1 MTDLIGPVTA
11 GLKEAPTPAL
21 HHPAGEPAEE
31 EKLAGSSETPI
42 LVTYKEFVP
51 RGPRS
56 SPLVRGGS
64 REEEPLLGVPRC
76 DRVVVVLA
84 YEGCRLWQVLNWNS
98 DLNFENFCDFDFGL
112 RIHHCSHPT
121 HRHCDRRPRSFQTRR
136 APQFCAGEHLAGF
149 GNPPEIFR

>member
-31 EKLAGSSETPI
+31 EKLAGSGETPV
-42 LVTYKEFVP
+42 LVTYKEFVA

-64 REEEPLLGVPRC
+64 REEEPLLGVPRR

-98 DLNFENFCDFDFGL
+98 DL
-112 RIHHCSHPT
+112 
-121 HRHCDRRPRSFQTRR
+121 SFSKTSMT
-136 APQFCAGEHLAGF
+136 L
-149 GNPPEIFR
+149 ILV